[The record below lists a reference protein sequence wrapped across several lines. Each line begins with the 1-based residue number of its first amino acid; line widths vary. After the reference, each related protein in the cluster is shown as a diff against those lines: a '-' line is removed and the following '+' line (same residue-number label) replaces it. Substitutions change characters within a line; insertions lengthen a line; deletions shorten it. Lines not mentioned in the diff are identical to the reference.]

1 MAHFSDQVHITI
13 GDFTQNIIYYDLKLS
28 QKMADHHHFSFVWQY
43 TGKAVIN
50 PVDQAQAMR
59 KYIGDEVIFTFKSL
73 TGIRLMSKGIIT
85 EVASIDRHGSAV
97 GLHITGISHSKV
109 IDDMPKS
116 RTYLERGMDDIVID
130 LLSEGPTEFYQRD
143 AIRSTY
149 LKEFN
154 YMAQY
159 NETNFEFLK
168 RLAARYG
175 QWFYFD
181 GMRMQFGQLKN
192 SKVKLING
200 ASMHSFKIQANMTA
214 HNISLAGY
222 DYKKAAGIRD
232 ASERTA
238 TGSKDS
244 FASIVGFNQSTITQG
259 ELSVGAYT
267 NNAQNK
273 EEIEEMITLQTAGS
287 DANSVYYSGISYFPL
302 GLGKTFTIVNKTI
315 EHHLVC
321 VEAIHHSEVHG
332 NYTCEFKA
340 IPDDVSAP
348 HYTNTKV
355 FAKAETQ
362 PAKIR
367 DNNDPEGL
375 GRVKVEFY
383 WASGTKTSQWIRM
396 IQPHTGAGKGSYLIP
411 EIGEEVLVGFEGGNA
426 QNPYVMGAHYNGQA
440 KSGYATE
447 KNDLKVIQTR
457 SGNRIIS
464 DDATG
469 NITIES
475 KMGQTLAVLYG
486 DGNVKIKAPKNI
498 EFDAGEDIILNAGK
512 NMSTNVGLNKT
523 NTIGGNYTETITGT
537 KFLNIGIDFA
547 IKVIGNFAEFI
558 KGNRESET
566 GERKEMAKTASLVST
581 EEHINVHASKNLN
594 KYSGENSINS

>member
-85 EVASIDRHGSAV
+85 EVASIDRHGSAA

-116 RTYLERGMDDIVID
+116 RSYLERGMDDIVID

-192 SKVKLING
+192 SMVKLING

-222 DYKKAAGIRD
+222 DYK
-232 ASERTA
+232 
-238 TGSKDS
+238 
-244 FASIVGFNQSTITQG
+244 NQAFVTHQ
-259 ELSVGAYT
+259 
-267 NNAQNK
+267 K
-273 EEIEEMITLQTAGS
+273 EPPQA
-287 DANSVYYSGISYFPL
+287 V
-302 GLGKTFTIVNKTI
+302 KT
-315 EHHLVC
+315 
-321 VEAIHHSEVHG
+321 
-332 NYTCEFKA
+332 
-340 IPDDVSAP
+340 
-348 HYTNTKV
+348 
-355 FAKAETQ
+355 
-362 PAKIR
+362 
-367 DNNDPEGL
+367 
-375 GRVKVEFY
+375 
-383 WASGTKTSQWIRM
+383 
-396 IQPHTGAGKGSYLIP
+396 
-411 EIGEEVLVGFEGGNA
+411 VL
-426 QNPYVMGAHYNGQA
+426 
-440 KSGYATE
+440 
-447 KNDLKVIQTR
+447 L
-457 SGNRIIS
+457 
-464 DDATG
+464 
-469 NITIES
+469 
-475 KMGQTLAVLYG
+475 LL
-486 DGNVKIKAPKNI
+486 
-498 EFDAGEDIILNAGK
+498 
-512 NMSTNVGLNKT
+512 
-523 NTIGGNYTETITGT
+523 
-537 KFLNIGIDFA
+537 
-547 IKVIGNFAEFI
+547 
-558 KGNRESET
+558 
-566 GERKEMAKTASLVST
+566 
-581 EEHINVHASKNLN
+581 
-594 KYSGENSINS
+594 

>member
-1 MAHFSDQVHITI
+1 MPHFSDQVHITI
-13 GDFTQNIIYYDLKLS
+13 GSFTQNIIYYDLKLS

-85 EVASIDRHGSAV
+85 EVSSIDRQGSPA

-116 RTYLERGMDDIVID
+116 RTYLERGMDDIVLD
-130 LLSEGPTEFYQRD
+130 LFSEGPTEFYQRD

-181 GMRMQFGQLKN
+181 GMRMQFGQLKS
-192 SKVKLING
+192 SKIKLING

-214 HNISLAGY
+214 HAISLAGY
-222 DYKKAAGIRD
+222 DYNNAAGIRD
-232 ASERTA
+232 SSARTA
-238 TGSKDS
+238 TGSRDS
-244 FASIVGFNQSTITQG
+244 FASIVGFNQGTVTQG

-273 EEIEEMITLQTAGS
+273 EEIQEMIALQTAGS

-302 GLGKTFTIVNKTI
+302 GLGQTFTIVNQTV

-321 VEAIHHSEVHG
+321 IEATHHSEVHG

-340 IPDDVSAP
+340 IPADVSAP

-375 GRVKVEFY
+375 GRVRVDFY
-383 WASGTKTSQWIRM
+383 WASGTKSSQWIRVV
-396 IQPHTGAGKGSYLIP
+396 QNYAGSGRGSYWRP
-411 EIGEEVLVGFEGGNA
+411 EIDDEVLVSFEGGNA
-426 QNPYVMGAHYNGQA
+426 QNPYVMGSHYNGNSAPEFFDPQNMIKAIRMRFGQLLKFVEKVGISLSDPSGNEIHLDEENKNINATTPETFTIRA
-440 KSGYATE
+440 KNIVFEATE
-447 KNDLKVIQTR
+447 SITLKAGYDIDSKADNNITQIAE
-457 SGNRIIS
+457 N
-464 DDATG
+464 
-469 NITIES
+469 NITINASGNLFEKS
-475 KMGQTLAVLYG
+475 DERTEIADENYLREVGGTAGEIAGKMNISTTQDNINIHSA
-486 DGNVKIKAPKNI
+486 KNI
-498 EFDAGEDIILNAGK
+498 NGHSA
-512 NMSTNVGLNKT
+512 
-523 NTIGGNYTETITGT
+523 
-537 KFLNIGIDFA
+537 
-547 IKVIGNFAEFI
+547 
-558 KGNRESET
+558 
-566 GERKEMAKTASLVST
+566 
-581 EEHINVHASKNLN
+581 
-594 KYSGENSINS
+594 ENSSFN

>member
-1 MAHFSDQVHITI
+1 MGHFSDQVHISI
-13 GDFTQNIIYYDLKLS
+13 GSFTQNIIYYDLRLS
-28 QKMADHHHFSFVWQY
+28 QKMADHHYFSFVWQY
-43 TGKAVIN
+43 TGKAVIK
-50 PVDQAQAMR
+50 PEDQAQAMR

-85 EVASIDRHGSAV
+85 EVSSIDRNGSPA
-97 GLHITGISHSKV
+97 GLHIAGISHSKV

-116 RTYLERGMDDIVID
+116 RTYLERGMDDIVLD

-149 LKEFN
+149 LKEFS

-192 SKVKLING
+192 SKIKLING
-200 ASMHSFKIQANMTA
+200 ASLHSFKIQANMAA

-222 DYKKAAGIRD
+222 NYKNASGIRD
-232 ASERTA
+232 ASAKTN

-244 FASIVGFNQSTITQG
+244 FASIVGFNQGTVTQG

-267 NNAQNK
+267 SNAQNK
-273 EEIEEMITLQTAGS
+273 EEMQEMIALQTAGS

-302 GLGKTFTIVNKTI
+302 GLGQIFTIVNQTI

-321 VEAIHHSEVHG
+321 IEATHHSEVHG

-340 IPDDVSAP
+340 IPADVSAP
-348 HYTNTKV
+348 HYTDTKV
-355 FAKAETQ
+355 FARAETQ

-367 DNNDPEGL
+367 DNSDPEGL
-375 GRVKVEFY
+375 GRVRVDFY
-383 WASGTKTSQWIRM
+383 WAQGTKSSQWIRM
-396 IQPHTGAGKGSYLIP
+396 IQPHAGAGKGFYFIP

-426 QNPYVMGAHYNGQA
+426 QNPYVMGTHYNGVA
-440 KSGYATE
+440 KPEFFDSKNSIKGWKLRFGMLFKFIE
-447 KNDLKVIQTR
+447 KVGIWLSDP
-457 SGNRIIS
+457 SGNEIHLDEETKSTTITVPETLTLNCKNLIINAS
-464 DDATG
+464 ESVTTNAGVNISEKAGIDKSIAVGGMLHTNVTG
-469 NITIES
+469 NS
-475 KMGQTLAVLYG
+475 MFYVG
-486 DGNVKIKAPKNI
+486 GNHDENI
-498 EFDAGEDIILNAGK
+498 EGDLNSDIRKDKIYTVAGK
-512 NMSTNVGLNKT
+512 N
-523 NTIGGNYTETITGT
+523 IHQ
-537 KFLNIGIDFA
+537 
-547 IKVIGNFAEFI
+547 
-558 KGNRESET
+558 SET
-566 GERKEMAKTASLVST
+566 GHEFHSDKT
-581 EEHINVHASKNLN
+581 IKN
-594 KYSGENSINS
+594 NSSEDTRQN